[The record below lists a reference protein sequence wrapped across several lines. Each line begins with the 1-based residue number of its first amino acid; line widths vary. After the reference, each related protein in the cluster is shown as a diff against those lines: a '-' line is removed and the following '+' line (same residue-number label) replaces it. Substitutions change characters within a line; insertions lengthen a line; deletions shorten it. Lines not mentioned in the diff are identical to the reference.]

1 MILYLALLELSSA
14 SDSRTSFVLSVVSGE
29 ARAEGSLREG
39 VEGEDGE
46 REEEEPR
53 REREGEGAREGGC
66 RMRAVI
72 RSRSWRVLLSVE
84 NESRGTV
91 SAKRKIPRDSVEGV
105 SGRRSLRRLEGGAE
119 SSMRRAS
126 SGVVASFLLLLIRSR
141 DVTSTCIVRD

>member
-72 RSRSWRVLLSVE
+72 RSCSPQRLSLDRVRWEGILTRSWRVLLSVE

-91 SAKRKIPRDSVEGV
+91 SAKRKIP
-105 SGRRSLRRLEGGAE
+105 EGGSA
-119 SSMRRAS
+119 
-126 SGVVASFLLLLIRSR
+126 G
-141 DVTSTCIVRD
+141 